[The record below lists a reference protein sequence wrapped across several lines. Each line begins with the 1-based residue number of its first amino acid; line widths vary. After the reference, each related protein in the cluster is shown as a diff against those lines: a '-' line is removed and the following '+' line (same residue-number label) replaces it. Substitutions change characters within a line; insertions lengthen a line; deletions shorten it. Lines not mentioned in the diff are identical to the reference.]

1 MLLIAEYDPAE
12 SFRIPCAIARI
23 IRSPHSLR
31 LRQAPVRL
39 HPGVH
44 GARSGPRP
52 LGVGPDRRAT
62 ADALP
67 CRLGEHFP
75 YGARP
80 FLGDPAHPVYTP
92 DASRLGRSPRSRPI
106 DLFRPNR
113 EGSSTYARKASD
125 VRMRTQGVLRPSP
138 GRHTPMTVLD
148 QAAACPCIPGGDV
161 HGRHFVQ
168 KQELRQLLRV
178 GTNMLVLE
186 AEDPSK
192 VAEALIADKRPIR
205 FNTPQ
210 VS

>member
-1 MLLIAEYDPAE
+1 
-12 SFRIPCAIARI
+12 
-23 IRSPHSLR
+23 
-31 LRQAPVRL
+31 
-39 HPGVH
+39 
-44 GARSGPRP
+44 
-52 LGVGPDRRAT
+52 
-62 ADALP
+62 
-67 CRLGEHFP
+67 
-75 YGARP
+75 
-80 FLGDPAHPVYTP
+80 
-92 DASRLGRSPRSRPI
+92 
-106 DLFRPNR
+106 
-113 EGSSTYARKASD
+113 
-125 VRMRTQGVLRPSP
+125 
-138 GRHTPMTVLD
+138 MTVLD